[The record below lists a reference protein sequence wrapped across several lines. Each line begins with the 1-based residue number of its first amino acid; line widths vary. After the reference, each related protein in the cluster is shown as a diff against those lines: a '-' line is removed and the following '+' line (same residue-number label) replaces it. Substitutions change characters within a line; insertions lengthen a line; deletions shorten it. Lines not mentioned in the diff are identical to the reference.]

1 MKMIEFQSTVD
12 EKGRL
17 TVPQQLLRKM
27 GLTAGDKVKLA
38 CVIIPTGSKHSAIKE
53 FVLTANGIAAL
64 EDVNDAELTLPH
76 ELLEAADIPVDS
88 DLEIICGSGAVV
100 ILEADL
106 RDALPNDLCELF
118 DELGIHPEVVREV
131 MRNGGVIDGC

>member
-1 MKMIEFQSTVD
+1 MKIIEFQSTVD

-17 TVPQQLLRKM
+17 TVPPQFLREM
-27 GLTAGDKVKLA
+27 ELAAGDTVKLT
-38 CVIIPTGSKHSAIKE
+38 CAIGCAGLKCGAFKE
-53 FVLTANGIAAL
+53 FVLTVCGAGTCG
-64 EDVNDAELTLPH
+64 NDEGSELTLPH

-106 RDALPNDLCELF
+106 LDALPDDLRELF

-131 MRNGGVIDGC
+131 MRNGGAVDGR